1 MRRLLLIMLLA
12 LSGTGLSTAYE
23 ADTLTLTFLDVGQAD
38 SILVQA
44 PNGAS
49 MLVDAAEPEDAPVVS
64 ACLADEG
71 ITHLEYV
78 VGTHDH
84 EDHIGG
90 MVQVLSKVTVGEYLD
105 NGMPLS
111 TELASDLRA
120 YLVDRGIPFRAV
132 TAGDAIELDPA
143 NVTVT
148 VLNPPVDR
156 GTDPNE
162 ASIVLRLVFGGQ
174 SFLLAGDTGTTAEG
188 WMLTAGRPLAA
199 QFLKV
204 GHHGGITSTGPS
216 FVSAVDPS
224 IAVATSGRVPSLDLP
239 GQAVVKRL
247 QENGADVYSTASSGT
262 VRIVASREGYSLE
275 TALGPKLP
283 LTVPGADLPPT
294 DRNFDGVFDDV
305 NGNRRLDFAD
315 VVLLF
320 NHLDWMAANEPVV
333 RFDFNHNERVDF
345 ADVVRLFNTIG
356 N

>member
-1 MRRLLLIMLLA
+1 MRRLLLIMVLA
-12 LSGTGLSTAYE
+12 LCGTGLSTAYE

-38 SILVQA
+38 SFLVQA

-49 MLVDAAEPEDAPVVS
+49 MLVDAAEPGNAPVVS
-64 ACLADEG
+64 TYLAEEG
-71 ITHLEYV
+71 IAHLAYV

-84 EDHIGG
+84 KDHIGG
-90 MVQVLSKVTVGEYLD
+90 MVQVLSQVTVGEYLN

-111 TELASDLRA
+111 TELATDLRA
-120 YLVDRGIPFRAV
+120 YLVDRGIPSRAV
-132 TAGDAIELDPA
+132 SAGDSIALDPA

-148 VLNPPVDR
+148 VLNPPADR

-162 ASIVLRLVFGGQ
+162 ASIALRLAFGRQ
-174 SFLLAGDTGTTAEG
+174 SFLLAGDTGATAEG
-188 WMLTAGRPLAA
+188 WMLAAGRPLAA

-204 GHHGGITSTGPS
+204 GHHGGITSTGES

-224 IAVATSGRVPSLDLP
+224 IAVATSGRVRSLDLP

-247 QENGADVYSTASSGT
+247 QENGADVYLTASSGT
-262 VRIVASREGYSLE
+262 IRIAASRDGYSLE
-275 TALGPKLP
+275 TVLGPELP
-283 LTVPGADLPPT
+283 LTLPGTALPPT

-320 NHLDWMAANEPVV
+320 NHLGWIATNEPMA

>member
-1 MRRLLLIMLLA
+1 MRRLFLIMALA
-12 LSGTGLSTAYE
+12 LCSTGLSTAYE
-23 ADTLTLTFLDVGQAD
+23 ADTLTLTFIDVGQAD

-49 MLVDAAEPEDAPVVS
+49 MLVDAAEPGSAPAIS
-64 ACLADEG
+64 TRLAEEG
-71 ITHLEYV
+71 ITHLAYA

-84 EDHIGG
+84 DDHIGG
-90 MVQVLSKVTVGEYLD
+90 MAQVLSQVTVDEYLN

-111 TELASDLRA
+111 TALATNLRA
-120 YLVDRGIPFRAV
+120 YLVDRGIPSRAV
-132 TAGDAIELDPA
+132 AAGDTIALDPA

-148 VLNPPVDR
+148 VLNPPKDR
-156 GTDPNE
+156 GADPNE
-162 ASIVLRLVFGGQ
+162 ASIVLRLVFGDQ
-174 SFLLAGDTGTTAEG
+174 SFLLAGDTGAMAEG
-188 WMLTAGRPLAA
+188 WMLAAGRPLGA
-199 QFLKV
+199 QVLKV
-204 GHHGGITSTGPS
+204 GHHGGITSSGAS

-224 IAVATSGRVPSLDLP
+224 IAVATSGRIRSLDLP

-262 VRIVASREGYSLE
+262 IRIAASRDGHTLE
-275 TALGPKLP
+275 TVLGPELP
-283 LTVPGADLPPT
+283 LAVPGAELPPT
-294 DRNFDGVFDDV
+294 DRDFDGVFDDV

-320 NHLDWMAANEPVV
+320 NHLDWIATNEPVA

-356 N
+356 D